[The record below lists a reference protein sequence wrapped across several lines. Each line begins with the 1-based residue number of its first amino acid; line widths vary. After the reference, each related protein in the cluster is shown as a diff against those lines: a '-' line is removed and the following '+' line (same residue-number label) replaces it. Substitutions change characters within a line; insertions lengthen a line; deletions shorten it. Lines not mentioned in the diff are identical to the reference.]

1 MEYSFDEASSFQ
13 FSSVARV
20 WLFATPHPAERQA
33 SLSSPPPGAW
43 LMSIESVIPSN
54 YLILCQHLLLLPSI
68 FPRVR
73 VCPSE
78 SVPASGGQSI
88 WALALASVLLMNIKD
103 WFPLGLTAL
112 ISLQSKGLSRVFSNT
127 TVQKQSILQCSAF
140 FMVHLI
146 SIHDHW
152 KNHSFD

>member
-1 MEYSFDEASSFQ
+1 MDCNMPGFPVHHQ
-13 FSSVARV
+13 PR
-20 WLFATPHPAERQA
+20 
-33 SLSSPPPGAW
+33 SLLK
-43 LMSIESVIPSN
+43 LMSIKSMIPSN

-112 ISLQSKGLSRVFSNT
+112 ISLQSRELSSIFSNT
-127 TVQKQSILQCSAF
+127 TVQKHQLFSAQLSLCSNSHIHAWLLERPWPSLDGLCWKSNVSAF
-140 FMVHLI
+140 EYAI
-146 SIHDHW
+146 
-152 KNHSFD
+152 